1 MTVKDKLTQLQT
13 GWNSLQTKIKTKL
26 TTLNQTVTER
36 SQLAEQ
42 KNNQLIESNRKLELQ
57 MKESAENEKVLE
69 QLLKEFKEL
78 EDSLSA

>member
-1 MTVKDKLTQLQT
+1 MTVKDQITQLQT

-36 SQLAEQ
+36 SQLVEQ
-42 KNNQLIESNRKLELQ
+42 KTNQLTESNRKLELQ

-78 EDSLSA
+78 EESL

>member
-78 EDSLSA
+78 EESL